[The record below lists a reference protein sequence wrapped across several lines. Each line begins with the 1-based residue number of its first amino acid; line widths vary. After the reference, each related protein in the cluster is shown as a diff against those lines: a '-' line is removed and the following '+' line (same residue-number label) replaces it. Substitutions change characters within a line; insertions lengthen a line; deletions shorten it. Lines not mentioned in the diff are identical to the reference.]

1 MKTKHK
7 PRAKLS
13 RTPVKAL
20 RNRRRVVKTLAAQGF
35 SGDVIAAKLQLN
47 KNHLRAEHALDL
59 LAGRE
64 IKQAEKA
71 AAEAA
76 ELSRKEREIVEIVT
90 AAWNSDWYDAE
101 LGECLLFPD
110 AKLLKKLWSKAKR
123 PGDEVNAKD
132 GRAII

>member
-1 MKTKHK
+1 MKSRHK

-59 LAGRE
+59 HAGRE
-64 IKQAEKA
+64 IKRAEKA

-76 ELSRKEREIVEIVT
+76 ELSRKERERIEIIT

-110 AKLLKKLWSKAKR
+110 CKTLEEALEQSKKTWR
-123 PGDEVNAKD
+123 
-132 GRAII
+132 